1 MSKIVKIIFIY
12 KFPLFLPVSNWLAG
26 IGVGAIIQACEIQRT
41 SHNLKSISHNLPCRG
56 ENSGNAKYVPLVFSL
71 KRPFCSVFV
80 VVKSESSAYLHD
92 VSLKGLKLRE
102 NPEKTGGI
110 NNYYYW

>member
-41 SHNLKSISHNLPCRG
+41 SHNLKIISHNLPFRG

-80 VVKSESSAYLHD
+80 VVKSESSAYLE
-92 VSLKGLKLRE
+92 VSALCRYGPR
-102 NPEKTGGI
+102 PFT
-110 NNYYYW
+110 